1 MSESEVNERESFTH
15 CYNTRTD
22 SLSREVSNKN
32 QRDNK
37 LQQNVVKSNIF
48 HFRWSSSFDSFR
60 EFGKLPTATIISSV
74 VGYLITAHQTKF
86 L

>member
-1 MSESEVNERESFTH
+1 MPRVAKRSKLRYQKELEKFVRKPVSESEVNERESFTH

-48 HFRWSSSFDSFR
+48 HF
-60 EFGKLPTATIISSV
+60 ASV
-74 VGYLITAHQTKF
+74 VKF
-86 L
+86 